1 MQHLC
6 LWWDFALGAMQ
17 HLCLWWDFALGAI
30 VERSRK
36 ATAVPMVTF
45 CHISPFA
52 TAPSILL
59 KCSMIVS
66 SKWYFESKLS
76 FARLRR
82 VPSSCRLNPDQI
94 QSARTRLK
102 NSLSILL
109 RCSMIIVSKWVAQFC
124 IRFDMIYDCH
134 FEMTA
139 QKFSYRESFS
149 SARTPK
155 ILMTKMPPK
164 PHIFVHRFF
173 RSDCPL
179 TAWKYKS

>member
-1 MQHLC
+1 MIN
-6 LWWDFALGAMQ
+6 DY
-17 HLCLWWDFALGAI
+17 
-30 VERSRK
+30 
-36 ATAVPMVTF
+36 
-45 CHISPFA
+45 PFEMSNFEMMLSLKWYMTVSSKEA

-59 KCSMIVS
+59 
-66 SKWYFESKLS
+66 KWYFESKLS

-102 NSLSILL
+102 NSLLILS
-109 RCSMIIVSKWVAQFC
+109 RWSMTIVSKWAAQFC

-179 TAWKYKS
+179 AAWKYKS

>member
-1 MQHLC
+1 MGKLC
-6 LWWDFALGAMQ
+6 PADNPLKMINDY
-17 HLCLWWDFALGAI
+17 
-30 VERSRK
+30 
-36 ATAVPMVTF
+36 
-45 CHISPFA
+45 PFEMSNFEMMLYLKWYMTVSSKEA
-52 TAPSILL
+52 TAPSVLS
-59 KCSMIVS
+59 KCSMTIS
-66 SKWYFESKLS
+66 LKWYFESKLS

-82 VPSSCRLNPDQI
+82 VPSSCRLNPNQI

-102 NSLSILL
+102 NSLSILS

-149 SARTPK
+149 SARIPK
-155 ILMTKMPPK
+155 ILVTKMPCK

-179 TAWKYKS
+179 AVWKYKS